1 MSGVRA
7 HIRTRDGGALPH
19 AVLTVTD
26 AAGTEV
32 LHAAADRDGAVR
44 SGEALPEGP
53 YTVTASAL
61 GYTSAAATA
70 RVTASGRADLG
81 ALVLA
86 RHGGPELPPPG
97 IWTIDPAHSRVAATA
112 QHLGISSVHG
122 RFTELGG
129 RIEVGEEAEKSGVE
143 AVIAASSIDTG
154 SEMRDRHIRSADFL
168 NVAEHPQITYQGS
181 GVEPAGAPDRWTV
194 HGRLSMHG
202 VVRDVDLDLTCLGT
216 GTGAGPD
223 GEGELRTAFRA
234 TAELRRHDFAMNY
247 NPVVAAGI
255 AAIGTTLKIE
265 LDIQAVRND
274 SPLLTD

>member
-7 HIRTRDGGALPH
+7 HIRTREGEALPH

-26 AAGTEV
+26 LAGAEV
-32 LHAAADRDGAVR
+32 LCAWADRDGAVR
-44 SGEALPEGP
+44 SGDPLAEGP

-61 GYTSAAATA
+61 GYAPATSTA
-70 RVTASGRADLG
+70 RVTTAGRADLG
-81 ALVLA
+81 TLVLA
-86 RHGGPELPPPG
+86 RNGGPDLPPPG
-97 IWTIDPAHSRVAATA
+97 PWTIDPALSRVAATA

-129 RIEVGEEAEKSGVE
+129 RIEVAEVPERSSVE
-143 AVIAASSIDTG
+143 AVITASSIDTG

-168 NVAEHPQITYQGS
+168 NVAEHPHLTYHGT

-202 VVRDVDLDLTCLGT
+202 VVRDVALDLTCLGT
-216 GTGAGPD
+216 GPD
-223 GEGELRTAFRA
+223 ARGELRTAFRA

-255 AAIGTTLKIE
+255 AAIGTTLRIE
-265 LDIQAVRND
+265 LDIQAVRGE
-274 SPLLTD
+274 SLPPSG